1 MKFLLWG
8 WLVAVSAAGAVK
20 GNGYVYTRV
29 GNAADSGAKPAAGY
43 FLAGGGTDLDE
54 GFRWLCGKANGGDFL
69 ILRATGDDAYN
80 AYVRGVCPA
89 LNSVATLVVSTREG
103 ARDAFVAETVR
114 HAEALFIAGGDQANY
129 LNYWQGSTLQDAM
142 NASIARGAPM
152 GGTSAGVDVMGE
164 FVYSALRDTVTSAQA
179 LGDPFHERVTL
190 ARHFLKIPVLAGV
203 IADAH
208 LAARDRMGR
217 DVAFLARIAAQDWT
231 GEAKGIFI
239 DEKTA
244 VLVEPDGKATVA
256 GAGSAYF
263 VRGPGKPEDC
273 APGEPL
279 TFHRVAVYRVSKGGG
294 FQVLL
299 WSGTGGADYALDVE
313 KGVLKST
320 QAGGGIY

>member
-1 MKFLLWG
+1 MRFVLWA
-8 WLVAVSAAGAVK
+8 LAAVSVAGAVK
-20 GNGYVYTRV
+20 GNGYLYTRI
-29 GNAADSGAKPAAGY
+29 GNAADSGVKPAAGY

-69 ILRATGDDAYN
+69 ILRAAGDDAYN
-80 AYVRGVCPA
+80 AYVRGLCPA
-89 LNSVATLVVSTREG
+89 LNSVATLVVSSREG
-103 ARDAFVAETVR
+103 ARDAFVADAVR

-142 NASIARGAPM
+142 NASIARGTPV

-203 IADAH
+203 ITDAH
-208 LAARDRMGR
+208 VAARDRMGR
-217 DVAFLARIAAQDWT
+217 DVVFLARIAAQDWT

-244 VLVEPDGKATVA
+244 VLVEADGKATVA

-263 VRGPGKPEDC
+263 VRGPGKPENC

-279 TFHRVAVYRVSKGGG
+279 TFHHLAVYRVSKGGG

-299 WSGTGGADYALDVE
+299 WSGTGGTEYAYDVE